1 MPLKPQGRIFND
13 ITETMGGTPLVRI
26 NRIIPK
32 DQAIVLAKCE
42 YFNPLGSVKDRI
54 GVAMIEAGEKAGK
67 VDRDTVIVEPT
78 SGKPGI
84 ALAFVCAAKG
94 YKLILTMPESMSIER
109 RRLLKALGAQVVLT
123 PAADGMRGSI
133 NKAEEITKQHAKS
146 FIPQQFDNPAN
157 PEIHRKTTA
166 EEIWVAP
173 GGAVDFLVAG
183 VGTGGTI
190 TGVGEVIKP
199 GKPTFKTIA

>member
-13 ITETMGGTPLVRI
+13 ITETIGGTPLVRL
-26 NRIIPK
+26 NRLIPK
-32 DQAIVLAKCE
+32 DHATVAVKCE
-42 YFNPLGSVKDRI
+42 FFNPLASVKDRI
-54 GVAMIEAGEKAGK
+54 GLAMIEAGVREGK
-67 VDRDTVIVEPT
+67 IDQDTVIIEPT
-78 SGKPGI
+78 SGNTGI

-123 PAADGMRGSI
+123 PAAEGMRGAI
-133 NKAEEITKQHAKS
+133 NKAEALLREHKKS
-146 FIPQQFDNPAN
+146 FMPQQFDNPAN
-157 PEIHRKTTA
+157 PDIHRKTTA
-166 EEIWVAP
+166 EEIWVDT

-199 GKPTFKTIA
+199 RKPMF